1 MTSTQPYMQH
11 LRIASCHHLL
21 SYRIYSFQW
30 WTEHALLHGSGMHAD
45 GGLCTARHAALVD
58 GKGAECHGRQ
68 HACRQETE
76 TDSSLVT
83 RFAEQTGLSKF
94 LCGCSG
100 VHADGSLCTPGHA
113 ARAWPAGT
121 TPWRKPKPY
130 CSLVI
135 SSAEQTGLSK
145 FLCGCSGVHADGGL
159 CAPGYAALAHD
170 QRAQLHGGQH
180 AAAGSHHGPRAVPQ
194 SGGVPA

>member
-1 MTSTQPYMQH
+1 
-11 LRIASCHHLL
+11 
-21 SYRIYSFQW
+21 
-30 WTEHALLHGSGMHAD
+30 MHAD

-100 VHADGSLCTPGHA
+100 VHADG
-113 ARAWPAGT
+113 
-121 TPWRKPKPY
+121 
-130 CSLVI
+130 
-135 SSAEQTGLSK
+135 
-145 FLCGCSGVHADGGL
+145 GL